1 MMSMIDFYDLNWKVL
16 RKMEPILRVNN
27 LSVTFRTRDQ
37 EVQAVRG
44 VSFEVGKGETL
55 GIVGE
60 SGSGKSVTARS
71 VMRLLASPPSY
82 VQEGDVIFLG
92 NNLADYS
99 EKEMESIRGRDMGMI
114 FQDPMTS
121 LNPTLKIGEQIS
133 ESLIKHRKLSRKEAK
148 EEAIELLKLAGIR
161 HSELRYEQYPH
172 EFSGGMRQR
181 VMIALALACRPAL
194 LIADEPTTA
203 LDVTI
208 QAQILSLMK
217 TMQERFGTSIIL
229 ITHDLG
235 VVAGMCDR
243 VVVMKDGE
251 IVESGTVEEIFAQP
265 RHPYTLKLL
274 NALPRLGEKKKPKP
288 APLVSAGAGSA
299 LPLLEVKSLK
309 QYFDLGKGTIL
320 KAVDDISFQIQEG
333 ETLGVVGESGS
344 GKSTTGR
351 AILRLHQPTG
361 GNVYY
366 QGIPVNRLSP
376 AEMKTMR
383 RYMQMIFQDPYA
395 SLSPRLKVEDIIGEA
410 LDVHRLAG
418 SRAERRK
425 RVGELLD
432 MVGLDP
438 AFARRYP
445 HEFSGGQRQ
454 RIGIAR
460 ALAVEP
466 KFIVC
471 DEPLSALD
479 VSIQAQVVKLLEELQ
494 QRLGLT
500 YLFIA
505 HDLSMVKH
513 ISDRVAVMY
522 MGKIVEL
529 AESEELYANPQHE
542 YTKSLLAAIP
552 VPDPKL
558 EARKKR
564 ELADDP
570 AETVKYD
577 VEHSKLVEVSE
588 GHWVALS
595 G

>member
-1 MMSMIDFYDLNWKVL
+1 
-16 RKMEPILRVNN
+16 MEPLLDVKN
-27 LSVTFRTRDQ
+27 LNVSFQNRDR
-37 EVQAVRG
+37 EFHAVRG
-44 VSFEVGKGETL
+44 VSFQLNKGETL

-71 VMRLLASPPSY
+71 IMRLLPSPPSFMK
-82 VQEGDVIFLG
+82 EGEIKFQGQSL
-92 NNLADYS
+92 N
-99 EKEMESIRGRDMGMI
+99 EKTEREMESIRGRDMGMI

-121 LNPTLKIGEQIS
+121 LNPTLRIGEQIA
-133 ESLIKHRKLSRKEAK
+133 ESLIKHQKLSGKEAK
-148 EEAIELLKLAGIR
+148 QQALDMLKLVGIPN
-161 HSELRYEQYPH
+161 SEARYSQYPH

-181 VMIALALACRPAL
+181 VMIAIALACRPAL

-208 QAQILSLMK
+208 QAQILNVMK
-217 TMQERFGTSIIL
+217 DMQNRFGTSIIL

-243 VVVMKDGE
+243 VAVMKDGV
-251 IVESGTVEEIFAQP
+251 IVETGTTEEIFDNPQ
-265 RHPYTLKLL
+265 HPYTLKLL
-274 NALPRLGEKKKPKP
+274 NALPRLHEKKKPKP
-288 APLVSAGAGSA
+288 VSSILTAEE
-299 LPLLEVKSLK
+299 LKRPLLQVQGLK
-309 QYFDLGKGTIL
+309 QHFSMGKGQVL
-320 KAVDDISFQIQEG
+320 KAVNNISFHINAG
-333 ETLGVVGESGS
+333 ETLGLVGESGS

-361 GNVYY
+361 GDVLY
-366 QGIPVNRLSP
+366 QGMAVNRLTSG
-376 AEMKTMR
+376 EMKTMR
-383 RYMQMIFQDPYA
+383 QHMQMIFQDPYA
-395 SLSPRLKVEDIIGEA
+395 SLNPRFKIVDIIGEA
-410 LDVHRLAG
+410 LDVHKLSG
-418 SRAERRK
+418 SRQQRRK
-425 RVGELLD
+425 RVEELLD
-432 MVGLDP
+432 MVGLNP
-438 AFARRYP
+438 AFADRYP

-479 VSIQAQVVKLLEELQ
+479 VSIQSQIVKLLEELQ

-522 MGKIVEL
+522 QGKIVEL

-542 YTKSLLAAIP
+542 YTKSLLSAIP
-552 VPDPKL
+552 IPDPKI
-558 EARKKR
+558 EAAKKR
-564 ELADDP
+564 VLLEERTGED
-570 AETVKYD
+570 KYNL
-577 VEHSKLVEVSE
+577 EHSELVEVTP
-588 GHWVALS
+588 GHWVAIPAGHVS
-595 G
+595 

>member
-1 MMSMIDFYDLNWKVL
+1 MDT
-16 RKMEPILRVNN
+16 ILQVNN
-27 LSVTFRTRDQ
+27 LSVTFLTRDK
-37 EVQAVRG
+37 EIQAVRD
-44 VSFEVGKGETL
+44 VSFELNQGETL

-71 VMRLLASPPSY
+71 IMRLLPSSVSY
-82 VQEGDVIFLG
+82 MREGEVIFLG
-92 NNLADYS
+92 ENVEKYTD
-99 EKEMESIRGRDMGMI
+99 KEMESIRGRDMGMI

-121 LNPTLKIGEQIS
+121 LNPTMTIGRQI
-133 ESLIKHRKLSRKEAK
+133 EEGLIKHRKLSAAAAK
-148 EEAIELLKLAGIR
+148 GQAIEMLKLVGIR
-161 HSELRYEQYPH
+161 NSDRRYHQYPH

-181 VMIALALACRPAL
+181 VMIAIALACWPAL

-208 QAQILSLMK
+208 QAQILNVMK
-217 TMQERFGTSIIL
+217 HMQQQLGTSIIL

-243 VVVMKDGE
+243 VAVMKDGTV
-251 IVESGTVEEIFAQP
+251 VETGTTEEIFASPQ
-265 RHPYTLKLL
+265 HPYTKKLL
-274 NALPRLGEKKKPKP
+274 GALPRLDEKKKPKP
-288 APLVSAGAGSA
+288 ATLTVKKDADDAR
-299 LPLLEVKSLK
+299 PLLEVRSLK
-309 QYFDLGKGTIL
+309 QYFDLGKGNIV
-320 KAVDDISFQIQEG
+320 KAVNDISFHISEG

-351 AILRLHQPTG
+351 SILRLHEPTG
-361 GNVYY
+361 GDILY
-366 QGIPVNRLSP
+366 QGMAVNRMS
-376 AEMKTMR
+376 AKEMKTMR

-395 SLSPRLKVEDIIGEA
+395 SLNPRFKILDIIGEA

-418 SRAERRK
+418 SKQERK
-425 RVGELLD
+425 RRVEELLD

-438 AFARRYP
+438 SYAMRYP

-479 VSIQAQVVKLLEELQ
+479 VSIQAQIVKLMEELQ

-529 AESEELYANPQHE
+529 AESEELYANPQHP
-542 YTKSLLAAIP
+542 YTRSLLAAIP
-552 VPDPKL
+552 VPDPKV
-558 EARKKR
+558 EAAKKR
-564 ELADDP
+564 VLMEEQPEADNDQLDQS
-570 AETVKYD
+570 E
-577 VEHSKLVEVSE
+577 LVEVAK
-588 GHWVALS
+588 GHWVAMPMS

>member
-1 MMSMIDFYDLNWKVL
+1 
-16 RKMEPILRVNN
+16 METILQVHN
-27 LSVTFRTRDQ
+27 LQ
-37 EVQAVRG
+37 
-44 VSFEVGKGETL
+44 VSFRSQEREFDAVKGISFDVKKGETL

-71 VMRLLASPPSY
+71 IMRLLPSPPSRMKDG
-82 VQEGDVIFLG
+82 EILFLG
-92 NNLADYS
+92 QNLAHKS
-99 EKEMESIRGRDMGMI
+99 EKEMESIRGRDIGMI

-121 LNPTLKIGEQIS
+121 LNPTIRIGKQIA
-133 ESLIKHRKLSRKEAK
+133 ESLIKHRNMSKKEAK
-148 EEAIELLKLAGIR
+148 QEAIEMLKLVGIR
-161 HSELRYEQYPH
+161 EVEARYNQYPH

-181 VMIALALACRPAL
+181 AMIAIALACRPSL

-208 QAQILSLMK
+208 QAQILNVMK
-217 TMQERFGTSIIL
+217 HMQEKFGTSIIL

-251 IVESGTVEEIFAQP
+251 IVEKGTTAEIFEQAE
-265 RHPYTLKLL
+265 HPYTLKLL
-274 NALPRLGEKKKPKP
+274 NALPRLDEKKKPKP
-288 APLVSAGAGSA
+288 APQIITPFRNE
-299 LPLLEVKSLK
+299 PLLEVNGLK
-309 QYFDLGKGTIL
+309 QYFDLGKG
-320 KAVDDISFQIQEG
+320 KVVRAVDDISFYVKPG

-351 AILRLHQPTG
+351 AILRLHEPTAG
-361 GNVYY
+361 EVLY
-366 QGIPVNRLSP
+366 QGMPVNRLK
-376 AEMKTMR
+376 AKEMKMMR
-383 RYMQMIFQDPYA
+383 RHMQMIFQDPYA
-395 SLSPRLKVEDIIGEA
+395 SLNPRFKIVDIIGEA
-410 LDVHRLAG
+410 MDVHGLSG
-418 SRAERRK
+418 SKEARKK
-425 RVGELLD
+425 RVEELLD

-438 AFARRYP
+438 AFADRYP

-479 VSIQAQVVKLLEELQ
+479 VSIQSQVVKLLEELQ
-494 QRLGLT
+494 HKLGLT

-522 MGKIVEL
+522 AGKIVEL
-529 AESEELYANPQHE
+529 AESEQLYSNPQHE

-552 VPDPKL
+552 VPDPKVEAQKTRRLL
-558 EARKKR
+558 EEQTSEDRYNLR
-564 ELADDP
+564 N
-570 AETVKYD
+570 
-577 VEHSKLVEVSE
+577 SQLVEVSK
-588 GHWVALS
+588 GHFVAIPA

>member
-1 MMSMIDFYDLNWKVL
+1 
-16 RKMEPILRVNN
+16 METILQVHN
-27 LSVTFRTRDQ
+27 LQ
-37 EVQAVRG
+37 
-44 VSFEVGKGETL
+44 VSFRSQEKEFDAVKGISFDVKRGETL

-71 VMRLLASPPSY
+71 IMRLLPSPPSRMKDG
-82 VQEGDVIFLG
+82 EILFLG
-92 NNLADYS
+92 QNLAHKS
-99 EKEMESIRGRDMGMI
+99 EKEMESIRGRDIGMI

-121 LNPTLKIGEQIS
+121 LNPTIRIGKQIA
-133 ESLIKHRKLSRKEAK
+133 ESLIKHRNMTKKEAK
-148 EEAIELLKLAGIR
+148 QEAIEMLKLVGIR
-161 HSELRYEQYPH
+161 DSEARYNQYPH

-181 VMIALALACRPAL
+181 AMIAIALACRPSL

-208 QAQILSLMK
+208 QAQILNVMK
-217 TMQERFGTSIIL
+217 HMQEKFGTSIIL

-251 IVESGTVEEIFAQP
+251 IVEKGTTTEIFEQAE
-265 RHPYTLKLL
+265 HPYTLKLL
-274 NALPRLGEKKKPKP
+274 NALPRLDEKKKPKP
-288 APLVSAGAGSA
+288 APLIITPFGNE
-299 LPLLEVKSLK
+299 PLLEVNGLK
-309 QYFDLGKGTIL
+309 QYFDLGKGNVVR
-320 KAVDDISFQIQEG
+320 AVDDISFYVKPG

-351 AILRLHQPTG
+351 AILRLHEPTAG
-361 GNVYY
+361 EVLY
-366 QGIPVNRLSP
+366 QGMAINRLKP
-376 AEMKTMR
+376 KEMKMMR
-383 RYMQMIFQDPYA
+383 RHMQMIFQDPYA
-395 SLSPRLKVEDIIGEA
+395 SLNPRFKIVDIIGEA
-410 LDVHRLAG
+410 MDVHGLSSSKEARK
-418 SRAERRK
+418 K
-425 RVGELLD
+425 RVEELLD
-432 MVGLDP
+432 MVGLDS
-438 AFARRYP
+438 AFADRYP

-479 VSIQAQVVKLLEELQ
+479 VSIQSQVVKLLEELQ
-494 QRLGLT
+494 HKLGLT

-522 MGKIVEL
+522 AGKIVEL
-529 AESEELYANPQHE
+529 AESEELYSNPQHE

-552 VPDPKL
+552 VPDPKIEAQKTRRLL
-558 EARKKR
+558 E
-564 ELADDP
+564 EQTSED
-570 AETVKYD
+570 KYNLRN
-577 VEHSKLVEVSE
+577 SQLVEVSK
-588 GHWVALS
+588 GHFVAIPA

>member
-1 MMSMIDFYDLNWKVL
+1 MDY
-16 RKMEPILRVNN
+16 ILQVKS
-27 LSVTFRTRDQ
+27 LSVSFQSRDQ
-37 EVQAVRG
+37 EIQAVRN
-44 VSFEVGKGETL
+44 VSFDVKKGETL

-71 VMRLLASPPSY
+71 IMRLLPSSLSHR
-82 VQEGDVIFLG
+82 QEGEIRFLG
-92 NNLADYS
+92 KNVAHYT
-99 EKEMESIRGRDMGMI
+99 EKEMESIRGRDIGMI
-114 FQDPMTS
+114 FQDPMSS
-121 LNPTLKIGEQIS
+121 LNPTMKVGKQIS
-133 ESLIKHRKLSRKEAK
+133 ESLIKHQKLSSEAAK
-148 EEAIELLKLAGIR
+148 ERAIEMLEMVGIR
-161 HSELRYEQYPH
+161 NAEIRYNQYPH

-181 VMIALALACRPAL
+181 VMIAIALACRPAL

-208 QAQILSLMK
+208 QAQILYVMK
-217 TMQERFGTSIIL
+217 QMQERFGTSIIL

-251 IVESGTVEEIFAQP
+251 VVETGTTEDIFANP
-265 RHPYTLKLL
+265 KHPYTLKLL
-274 NALPRLGEKKKPKP
+274 RALPRLDEKKKEKRVPLIQVNK
-288 APLVSAGAGSA
+288 ANDRPLVS
-299 LPLLEVKSLK
+299 VRSLK
-309 QYFDLGKGTIL
+309 QHFNMGKGKVL
-320 KAVDDISFQIQEG
+320 KAVDNISFDIHAG

-351 AILRLHQPTG
+351 AILRLLEPTG
-361 GNVYY
+361 GDVLY
-366 QGIPVNRLSP
+366 QGMAVNRLS
-376 AEMKTMR
+376 AREMKTMR

-395 SLSPRLKVEDIIGEA
+395 SLNPRLKVLDIIGEV
-410 LDVHRLAG
+410 LDVHRLTG
-418 SRAERRK
+418 SRQERKK
-425 RVGELLD
+425 RVEELLD

-438 AFARRYP
+438 SCAMRYP

-479 VSIQAQVVKLLEELQ
+479 VSIQAQIVKLLEELQ
-494 QRLGLT
+494 YRLGLT

-529 AESEELYANPQHE
+529 AESEELYSNPQHD

-552 VPDPKL
+552 VPDPAVESK
-558 EARKKR
+558 KKR
-564 ELADDP
+564 ILLEDKSAPDP
-570 AETVKYD
+570 YQLEY
-577 VEHSKLVEVSE
+577 SKLVEVSR
-588 GHWVALS
+588 GHWVAIPS
-595 G
+595 

>member
-1 MMSMIDFYDLNWKVL
+1 
-16 RKMEPILRVNN
+16 MEPILRVNN

-71 VMRLLASPPSY
+71 IMRLLASPPSY

-181 VMIALALACRPAL
+181 VMIAIALACRPAL

-203 LDVTI
+203 LDVAI

-217 TMQERFGTSIIL
+217 TMQERFGTSIIM

-274 NALPRLGEKKKPKP
+274 NALPRLDEKKKPKP

-299 LPLLEVKSLK
+299 RPLLEVKSLK

-376 AEMKTMR
+376 AEMKIMR

-425 RVGELLD
+425 RVEELLD

>member
-1 MMSMIDFYDLNWKVL
+1 
-16 RKMEPILRVNN
+16 METILQVHN
-27 LSVTFRTRDQ
+27 LQ
-37 EVQAVRG
+37 
-44 VSFEVGKGETL
+44 VSFRSQEREFDAVKGISFDVKKGETL

-71 VMRLLASPPSY
+71 IMRLLPSPPSRMKDG
-82 VQEGDVIFLG
+82 EILFLG
-92 NNLADYS
+92 QNLAHKS
-99 EKEMESIRGRDMGMI
+99 EKEMESIRGRDIGMI

-121 LNPTLKIGEQIS
+121 LNPTIRIGKQIA
-133 ESLIKHRKLSRKEAK
+133 ESLIKHRNMSKKEAK
-148 EEAIELLKLAGIR
+148 QEAIEMLKLVGIR
-161 HSELRYEQYPH
+161 EVEARYNQYPH

-181 VMIALALACRPAL
+181 AMIAIALACRPSL

-208 QAQILSLMK
+208 QAQILNVMK
-217 TMQERFGTSIIL
+217 HMQEKFGTSIIL

-251 IVESGTVEEIFAQP
+251 IVEKGTTAEIFEQAD
-265 RHPYTLKLL
+265 HPYTLKLL
-274 NALPRLGEKKKPKP
+274 NALPRLDEKKKPKP
-288 APLVSAGAGSA
+288 APQIITPFRNE
-299 LPLLEVKSLK
+299 PLLEVNGLK
-309 QYFDLGKGTIL
+309 QYFDLGKGNVIR
-320 KAVDDISFQIQEG
+320 AVDDISFYVKPG

-351 AILRLHQPTG
+351 AILRLHEPTAG
-361 GNVYY
+361 EVLY
-366 QGIPVNRLSP
+366 QGMPVNRLK
-376 AEMKTMR
+376 AKEMKMMR
-383 RYMQMIFQDPYA
+383 RHMQMIFQDPYA
-395 SLSPRLKVEDIIGEA
+395 SLNPRFKIVDIIGEA
-410 LDVHRLAG
+410 MDVHGLSG
-418 SRAERRK
+418 SKEARKK
-425 RVGELLD
+425 RVEELLD

-438 AFARRYP
+438 AYADRYP

-479 VSIQAQVVKLLEELQ
+479 VSIQSQVVKLLEELQ
-494 QRLGLT
+494 HKLGLT

-522 MGKIVEL
+522 AGKIVEL
-529 AESEELYANPQHE
+529 AESEELYSNPQHE

-552 VPDPKL
+552 VPDPKVEAQKTRRLL
-558 EARKKR
+558 EEQTSEDRYNLR
-564 ELADDP
+564 N
-570 AETVKYD
+570 
-577 VEHSKLVEVSE
+577 SQLVEVSK
-588 GHWVALS
+588 GHFVAIS
-595 G
+595 AG

>member
-1 MMSMIDFYDLNWKVL
+1 MDT
-16 RKMEPILRVNN
+16 ILQVNN
-27 LSVTFRTRDQ
+27 LSVTFLTRDK
-37 EVQAVRG
+37 EIQAVRD
-44 VSFEVGKGETL
+44 VSFELKQGETL

-71 VMRLLASPPSY
+71 IMRLLPSSVSY
-82 VQEGDVIFLG
+82 MREGEVIFLG
-92 NNLADYS
+92 KNVENYTD
-99 EKEMESIRGRDMGMI
+99 KEMESIRGRDMGMI

-121 LNPTLKIGEQIS
+121 LNPTMTIGRQI
-133 ESLIKHRKLSRKEAK
+133 EEGLIKHQKLSAAAAK
-148 EEAIELLKLAGIR
+148 EQAIEMLKLVGIR
-161 HSELRYEQYPH
+161 NSQRRYHQYPH

-181 VMIALALACRPAL
+181 VMIAIALACRPAL

-208 QAQILSLMK
+208 QAQILNVMK
-217 TMQERFGTSIIL
+217 HMQQQLGTSIIL

-243 VVVMKDGE
+243 VVVMKDGAV
-251 IVESGTVEEIFAQP
+251 VETGTAEEIFASP
-265 RHPYTLKLL
+265 KHPYTKKLL
-274 NALPRLGEKKKPKP
+274 GALPRLDEKKKPKP
-288 APLVSAGAGSA
+288 VPLVAKKDADDA
-299 LPLLEVKSLK
+299 RPLLEVRSLK
-309 QYFDLGKGTIL
+309 QYFDLGKGNVI
-320 KAVDDISFQIQEG
+320 KAVNDISFHIREG
-333 ETLGVVGESGS
+333 ETLGVVGESGC

-351 AILRLHQPTG
+351 SILRLHEPTG
-361 GNVYY
+361 GDILY
-366 QGIPVNRLSP
+366 QGIVVNRMS
-376 AEMKTMR
+376 AKEMKTMR

-395 SLSPRLKVEDIIGEA
+395 SLNPRFKILDIIGEA

-418 SRAERRK
+418 SKRERKK
-425 RVGELLD
+425 RVEELLD

-438 AFARRYP
+438 AYAMRYP

-479 VSIQAQVVKLLEELQ
+479 VSIQAQIVKLMEELQ

-522 MGKIVEL
+522 RGKIVEL
-529 AESEELYANPQHE
+529 AESEELYANPQHP

-552 VPDPKL
+552 VPDPRV
-558 EARKKR
+558 EAAKKR
-564 ELADDP
+564 VLMEEQTEAD
-570 AETVKYD
+570 KYQLD
-577 VEHSKLVEVSE
+577 ESELVEVTR
-588 GHWVALS
+588 GHWVAMPKS

>member
-1 MMSMIDFYDLNWKVL
+1 
-16 RKMEPILRVNN
+16 MEPILRVNN

-71 VMRLLASPPSY
+71 IMRLLASPPSY

-181 VMIALALACRPAL
+181 VMIAIALACRPAL

-217 TMQERFGTSIIL
+217 TMQERFGTSIIM

-274 NALPRLGEKKKPKP
+274 NALPRLDEKKKPKP

-299 LPLLEVKSLK
+299 RPLLEVKSLK

-376 AEMKTMR
+376 AEMKIMR

-425 RVGELLD
+425 RVEELLD